1 MTRPPPHAL
10 SHALSH
16 ALPRSSPH
24 VLPHPAVERSP
35 SFRWSP
41 SRLPML
47 RSPIPRPTTATPPIP
62 PSPVSGESPAPIRP
76 SNPGRRGGGG
86 RVTPRPVLLR
96 IALLLLTLG
105 GVTMV
110 PARVADAQGTRAT
123 TRPPAVKSP
132 AARKPAAR
140 KPAARK
146 PVARRAAA
154 PKAPVLRATT
164 PRTAPA
170 LASDL
175 GATIGAST
183 RSGQW
188 GAMVISLTR
197 GDTLYSLNAGES
209 MQPAS
214 TMKLMTTALVLD
226 RFGSDHRFRTT
237 VLRDGPLTP
246 DGTLHGNLILRGAG
260 DPAFS
265 GRYLQG
271 GPSAAVDLL
280 ASLVGGAGVR
290 RVTGQVIGDASA
302 FESRLVP
309 AGWKES
315 YLHLAYAAPVSA
327 LSINENLVWVTFAP
341 GGAGGAAN
349 VTFDPASSGVPLVN
363 RVTTRAGSGSS
374 VSVVQRRDGGLE
386 ARGWIGTR
394 AGSRRL
400 QMVISDPAP
409 FTTGAFRE
417 ALIRR
422 GIQVSGGIA
431 LGATP
436 SDAREVAAFPSPP
449 LSKLVSTMNRESIN
463 HFAELLFRN
472 AARGHDLTA
481 TGSATA
487 GDEALRQF
495 LATSVGAPAN
505 AVVAADGSGLS
516 LMDRVTARVMTR
528 MLAYAHEAPWSSVF
542 HASLPVA
549 GESELLRTRM
559 RLSPAQG
566 NLHAKTGTTDDVIAL
581 AGYTTADNG
590 EVIAFTF
597 IYNGRDRWNAREAI
611 DRMGETLSGFAR
623 PAPDVA
629 GVAP

>member
-1 MTRPPPHAL
+1 MNRL
-10 SHALSH
+10 S
-16 ALPRSSPH
+16 
-24 VLPHPAVERSP
+24 
-35 SFRWSP
+35 
-41 SRLPML
+41 
-47 RSPIPRPTTATPPIP
+47 
-62 PSPVSGESPAPIRP
+62 
-76 SNPGRRGGGG
+76 
-86 RVTPRPVLLR
+86 TPRVALLR
-96 IALLLLTLG
+96 AAVLLLTLG
-105 GVTMV
+105 SVTAV
-110 PARVADAQGTRAT
+110 PARVADAQGSRAT
-123 TRPPAVKSP
+123 AKKP

-140 KPAARK
+140 KPAPRRPA
-146 PVARRAAA
+146 ARRAAA

-164 PRTAPA
+164 PRSAPA

-197 GDTLYSLNAGES
+197 GDTLYSLNAGQS

-226 RFGSDHRFRTT
+226 RFGADHRFQTT

-246 DGTLHGNLILRGAG
+246 DGTVHGNLILRGAG

-271 GPSAAVDLL
+271 GPSAAVDML
-280 ASLVGGAGVR
+280 ASLVGGAGVS

-341 GGAGGAAN
+341 GGAGGAAH

-363 RVTTRAGSGSS
+363 RVTTRSGSGSS
-374 VSVVQRRDGGLE
+374 VSVVKRRDGGLE

-417 ALIRR
+417 ALVRR

-436 SDAREVAAFPSPP
+436 EDARPVAALPSPP
-449 LSKLVSTMNRESIN
+449 LSKLVATMNRESVN

-495 LATSVGAPAN
+495 LATAVGAPAN

-528 MLAYAHEAPWSSVF
+528 MLAYAHEAPWSSAF

-581 AGYTTADNG
+581 AGYTTAENG
-590 EVIAFTF
+590 EVLAFTF
-597 IYNGRDRWNAREAI
+597 IYNGRDRWNARDAI

-623 PAPDVA
+623 PAPGLA
-629 GVAP
+629 GVAREGGRVSSRRPSPVG